1 MFIVSGMTLQM
12 VMAVYTLM
20 EVKSISPTSTGGKP
34 MYWTGAGDVVVGRI
48 TDASGN
54 LSPLL
59 TIF

>member
-1 MFIVSGMTLQM
+1 
-12 VMAVYTLM
+12 M

>member
-1 MFIVSGMTLQM
+1 MTLQM

-20 EVKSISPTSTGGKP
+20 EYRVDFTNFNTRKTNVL
-34 MYWTGAGDVVVGRI
+34 TGAGDVVVGRI

>member
-20 EVKSISPTSTGGKP
+20 EYKRISPTSTPKP